1 MSEQSIISAQ
11 MMTGQTIL
19 KATNK
24 APNLQECNKA
34 LTDHQLQRTEEEEAS
49 EEDSAPNIGGC
60 SVYFVGG

>member
-1 MSEQSIISAQ
+1 

-49 EEDSAPNIGGC
+49 EEDSAPNLGGC
-60 SVYFVGG
+60 SVYSVGG